1 MAATAPR
8 PEGLALPEKLLD
20 EALRLKVDLAGRS
33 EDQIRQAVRVAW
45 IEENR
50 EAIEGWNAW
59 VEKHGLP
66 LERYRA
72 F

>member
-8 PEGLALPEKLLD
+8 AESPALPKKLLD
-20 EALRLKVDLAGRS
+20 EALRLKVDITGRS
-33 EDQIRQAVRVAW
+33 EDQVRQAVRQAW

-50 EAIEGWNAW
+50 EAIDGWNAW
-59 VEKHGLP
+59 TEKNGLP

>member
-1 MAATAPR
+1 MAATAPK
-8 PEGLALPEKLLD
+8 PEDSPLPQKLLE
-20 EALRLKVDLAGRS
+20 EALRLKVDIRGRS
-33 EDQIRQAVRVAW
+33 EEQLRNAVRQAW

-50 EAIEGWNAW
+50 EAIESSNAW

-66 LERYRA
+66 LAKYRQ

>member
-8 PEGLALPEKLLD
+8 AESPALPQKLLE
-20 EALRLKVDLAGRS
+20 EASRLEVDIAGRS
-33 EDQIRQAVRVAW
+33 EDEVRKAVRDAW

-59 VEKHGLP
+59 TEKNGLP

>member
-1 MAATAPR
+1 MAATAPKA
-8 PEGLALPEKLLD
+8 EGPNLPRKLLD
-20 EALRLKVDLAGRS
+20 EALRLKVDIAGRS
-33 EDQIRQAVRVAW
+33 EDQVRHAVREAW

-50 EAIEGWNAW
+50 EAIARWNAW
-59 VEKHGLP
+59 TEKNGLP